1 MNTQGLHHVT
11 AFAKDPAENLR
22 FYTEVLGLRLVKK
35 TVNFDDPA
43 TYHFYFGNQNGEP
56 GTIITFFPFQGS
68 RPGTVGKGQAGR
80 IYFSVPKGALAFWKR
95 RLEENGLSVKEQ
107 IILSEQVLL
116 FNDTEDLPLAIMDAF
131 GHY

>member
-56 GTIITFFPFQGS
+56 GTIITFFLFREAAREPWEKGRPEESISPCRKEHSRFGS
-68 RPGTVGKGQAGR
+68 AGL
-80 IYFSVPKGALAFWKR
+80 KKTACL
-95 RLEENGLSVKEQ
+95 
-107 IILSEQVLL
+107 
-116 FNDTEDLPLAIMDAF
+116 
-131 GHY
+131 